1 MIGLTIFG
9 YLTGNIVLMTISAH
23 GLSGFLIALCF
34 FHHKQSLNFL
44 EKIDANLPDVVREME
59 QEQAENTSP

>member
-1 MIGLTIFG
+1 MIGLTILG

-34 FHHKQSLNFL
+34 FQHKQSLNFL
-44 EKIDANLPDVVREME
+44 AKMEANLPDVVREME
-59 QEQAENTSP
+59 QVQA